1 MTVQFTLNKKI
12 FFAVFTLMASLLL
25 FIPAALQA
33 QGQVEE
39 EAPFREFTDP
49 EKLVAFDRSVSF
61 TEAIDVINEFVQEFE
76 GKFIIDKSGYTGNI
90 GLKLPSMHYKDA
102 LNFILDYQG
111 LQLNETPEFYEIV
124 VPEVQTQ
131 TTSGQPSAA
140 ATAAGG
146 DGEVTANLETRE
158 VRINATFF
166 EGNKRALQEI
176 GVDWS
181 TLTDDVPAD
190 IDDFVGDQ
198 AQEGLPNTAFRD
210 EFVAVNSFG
219 AQNVSQNAF
228 NSLINFGQIGDSRI
242 SVQALFSAFEADN
255 LGEVLATP
263 SVKVIEG
270 QEGMIQDGQDFSIK
284 QRDFAGNVT
293 DQFFSTGTILTV
305 TPQVITKD
313 DTSFIYLELEVERSS
328 AQPDPVSTIVN
339 KQEATSSVLLLDGET
354 TVIAGLYRT
363 TESRVRRGIPFL
375 KDIPVLGRLF
385 GFNSVD
391 LIENELIIL
400 VQAEL
405 EKPLRERMDMALKT
419 KRTLLDEQKDRHRN
433 DLDYILDKT
442 AESTPPLGEEIGAE
456 ETTEEPK
463 QVDPPSQEEEP
474 ETLTPEQKK
483 LAEELSM
490 PVEKPELMVVVPKA
504 FDLERFLELKEQ
516 GVEIEDPSQDL
527 KYFVIGGS
535 FIVPDNAYRF
545 KDVVSNLG
553 YDPYMLVNTAT
564 RFHFIAYEGYKKFE
578 NAYSDLLDI
587 QQNVNSEAWLFTIE
601 KPSEKIKENGW
612 PNK

>member
-1 MTVQFTLNKKI
+1 MRTQFTLIKKI
-12 FFAVFTLMASLLL
+12 GIILTLGTVFMLISHHH
-25 FIPAALQA
+25 AL
-33 QGQVEE
+33 GQET
-39 EAPFREFTDP
+39 EAPFREYTDP
-49 EKLVAFDRSVSF
+49 DQMVAFDRSVSF
-61 TEAIDVINEFVQEFE
+61 TEAINVLNQFVQEYE
-76 GKFIIDKSGYTGNI
+76 DKFIIDKSGYTGNV
-90 GLKLPSMHYKDA
+90 GLSLPSMHWKDA
-102 LNFILDYQG
+102 LDFLLDYQG
-111 LQLNETPEFYEIV
+111 LQLNETPQYYEIV
-124 VPEVQTQ
+124 VPEGEE
-131 TTSGQPSAA
+131 TTAQAAGATTTAA
-140 ATAAGG
+140 ATSDVA
-146 DGEVTANLETRE
+146 TLETRE

-190 IDDFVGDQ
+190 VQDFVGNQ
-198 AQEGLPNTAFRD
+198 GNEGLPNTAFRD
-210 EFVAVNSFG
+210 EFVSVNSFG
-219 AQNVSQNAF
+219 AQNVSQNVF
-228 NSLINFGQIGDSRI
+228 NSLINFGQIGDSKV

-293 DQFFSTGTILTV
+293 DNFFSTGTILTV
-305 TPQVITKD
+305 TPQVITRN

-328 AQPDPVSTIVN
+328 AQPDPVSTIIN

-363 TESRVRRGIPFL
+363 TESRVRRGVPFL

-405 EKPLRERMDMALKT
+405 EKPLKERMDMALKS
-419 KRTLLDEQKDRHRN
+419 KRTILDEERRRFRT
-433 DLDYILDKT
+433 DLDAVLDETIEENEPILPVPD
-442 AESTPPLGEEIGAE
+442 ESEDTSNVQEA
-456 ETTEEPK
+456 K
-463 QVDPPSQEEEP
+463 QVSPPAQQPEE
-474 ETLTPEQKK
+474 LTPEQKQ
-483 LAEELSM
+483 LAKELSM

-504 FDLERFLELKEQ
+504 FDLERYLELREE
-516 GVEIEDPSQDL
+516 GVEVEDPSQEL

-545 KDVVSNLG
+545 KNVVKEFG
-553 YDPYMLVNTAT
+553 FDPYMLVNTAT
-564 RFHFIAYEGYKKFE
+564 RFHFVAYDGYRNFE
-578 NAYSDLLDI
+578 RAVESLQRI
-587 QQNVNSEAWLFTIE
+587 REEVNSQAWLFTVE
-601 KPSEKIKENGW
+601 KPSEKVKQNGSSY
-612 PNK
+612 